1 MRADGRSVFVS
12 TQVIVDNTATG
23 STLQANQLSIVDVI
37 TNSSTFLCANRNV
50 STLSFALSA
59 VCSCVII
66 VIVIRPLKTLTSVLH
81 LTSL

>member
-59 VCSCVII
+59 VCS
-66 VIVIRPLKTLTSVLH
+66 LALTQLVLFD
-81 LTSL
+81 LLLSSPGP